1 MQNVHYPLLEMV
13 FDFFGF
19 ESGGQSQ
26 LLSGGEPINAQNRLG
41 EKWTVFL
48 RLINWADSID
58 NEKRE
63 VQSTFNKIIG
73 FLKIFKVSS

>member
-41 EKWTVFL
+41 EK
-48 RLINWADSID
+48 
-58 NEKRE
+58 
-63 VQSTFNKIIG
+63 
-73 FLKIFKVSS
+73 